1 MDLNYTVCEYIKN
14 NHYLNSFNDIK
25 GSVDIIYS
33 LLIFFGIYITYWGN
47 KYMKINILLVGFF
60 PGFYIIYYLTSII
73 LNHLEIHCST
83 IFYFSLLGGLI
94 SSSICYS
101 SLKISYGILGIMTG
115 LSFGYI
121 LNIIIFQFI
130 HIGTLSIYNNS
141 FLISE
146 SIMGVLGFCLFYKKR
161 DIFIVTLTS
170 LIGPIFIIKYFDKLV
185 VGNISTPKFI
195 IDINTKQDS
204 IALML
209 YVISYILLSLT
220 GIIVQYRRYR
230 KTIFNESSYSIT
242 VS

>member
-1 MDLNYTVCEYIKN
+1 
-14 NHYLNSFNDIK
+14 
-25 GSVDIIYS
+25 
-33 LLIFFGIYITYWGN
+33 
-47 KYMKINILLVGFF
+47 
-60 PGFYIIYYLTSII
+60 
-73 LNHLEIHCST
+73 
-83 IFYFSLLGGLI
+83 
-94 SSSICYS
+94 
-101 SLKISYGILGIMTG
+101 
-115 LSFGYI
+115 
-121 LNIIIFQFI
+121 
-130 HIGTLSIYNNS
+130 
-141 FLISE
+141 
-146 SIMGVLGFCLFYKKR
+146 MGVLGFCLFYKKR